1 MKIDYTLAYSWIEQG
16 SKVLDLGCGDGELL
30 SYLQHTRNVTG
41 YGLEI
46 NEERINLAIAKGV
59 NVIEQD
65 LNDGLGQFADDS
77 FDVVVMMR
85 ALQAVKNPK
94 DLLNDMLRVAKVGIV
109 TFPNF
114 AYWQNRVH
122 LGLKGIMP
130 MSETIPYMWYDT
142 PNIHLCTFKDFE
154 RLCHQNSIAILDT
167 VALSDSPMLDKLP
180 NFVPQTLKDKFIKP
194 KIDTAIKYAPNLLAD
209 VAVYRIAKIAC

>member
-1 MKIDYTLAYSWIEQG
+1 MKIDYQLAHSWIKHG

-30 SYLQHTRNVTG
+30 AYLQSTLGVTG

-46 NEERINLAIAKGV
+46 DEERINLAIAKGV

-65 LNDGLGQFADDS
+65 LNDGLSQFADNS
-77 FDVVVMMR
+77 FDTVVMMR

-94 DLLNDMLRVAKVGIV
+94 NMLLEMLRVAGEGIV

-114 AYWQNRVH
+114 AYWQNRVY

-130 MSETIPYMWYDT
+130 MSETLPHQWYDT

-154 RLCHQNSIAILDT
+154 KLCDDNGIKILDSR
-167 VALSDSPMLDKLP
+167 ALSDNGLP
-180 NFVPQTLKDKFIKP
+180 KVLP
-194 KIDTAIKYAPNLLAD
+194 KIVHRHFDKAVKQAPNLLAD
-209 VAVYRIAKIAC
+209 VAVYRIAKA

>member
-1 MKIDYTLAYSWIEQG
+1 MKIDYQLAHSWIKHG

-30 SYLQHTRNVTG
+30 AYLQSTLGVTG

-46 NEERINLAIAKGV
+46 DEERINLAIAKGV

-65 LNDGLGQFADDS
+65 LNDGLSQFADNS
-77 FDVVVMMR
+77 FDTVVMMR

-94 DLLNDMLRVAKVGIV
+94 NMLLEMLRVAGEGIV

-114 AYWQNRVH
+114 AYWQNRVY
-122 LGLKGIMP
+122 LGIKGIMP
-130 MSETIPYMWYDT
+130 MSETLPHQWYDT

-154 RLCHQNSIAILDT
+154 KLCDDNGIKILDSR
-167 VALSDSPMLDKLP
+167 ALSDNALP
-180 NFVPQTLKDKFIKP
+180 KVLP
-194 KIDTAIKYAPNLLAD
+194 KIVHRHFDKAVKQAPNLLAD
-209 VAVYRIAKIAC
+209 VAVYRIAKG